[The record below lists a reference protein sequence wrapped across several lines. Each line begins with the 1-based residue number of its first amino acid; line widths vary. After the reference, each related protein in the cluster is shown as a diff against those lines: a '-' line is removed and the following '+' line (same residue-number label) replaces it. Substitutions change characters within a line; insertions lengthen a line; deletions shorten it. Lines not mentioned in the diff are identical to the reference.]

1 MSTLTSLAGRFLR
14 QPPTLLSLILPA
26 VTLLL
31 GATLPQAGAQQEA
44 ATLSP
49 AAVQIATQTG
59 RGAVLYR
66 LACAMCHG
74 DELQGGSAEALAGA
88 EVRVTYQV
96 LPPRAIYTLI
106 GGLHGHPPPVTR
118 QEALD
123 ATAFILDF
131 NGLPLR
137 GELVEGTLDQ
147 LPEGP
152 ATADKTSPDEGG
164 R

>member
-1 MSTLTSLAGRFLR
+1 MSTPTSLAGRFLR
-14 QPPTLLSLILPA
+14 QPSTLLSLLLPA
-26 VTLLL
+26 SAVLL
-31 GATLPQAGAQQEA
+31 GTTLPQAGAQQGA
-44 ATLSP
+44 AILSP
-49 AAVQIATQTG
+49 AAVQITAQIG

-88 EVRVTYQV
+88 EFRTTHQV

-106 GGLHGHPPPVTR
+106 GGLHGHLPPVTP

-147 LPEGP
+147 LPGDP